1 MCRQLARRS
10 LISTVVPHEAKRR
23 SQMRNCASENLEI
36 SGFVLCTPRNDG
48 DGYVALVLTPITSA
62 EAAMSPPGTFSF
74 DAPGDAARA
83 AELRRV
89 KVLAT
94 LVLVGTLALFV
105 TAKALVPVHPV
116 FGFVAAF
123 AEAATIGGLA
133 DWYAVVALF
142 KRPLGLPIPHTAIIQ
157 SNQHRIADKLGEF
170 IEVHFL
176 EAAPVAAKL
185 RQIDFG
191 SFIADWLRDR
201 KRSTDLARFTLRLL
215 PEAVTATETSGLMT
229 FITRRITTQLQ
240 GIDLAPLAAGTLRA
254 FVAEGRHQGL
264 LDDILRAVHQSL
276 TEPETMAMIRE
287 KIRGELPTLLK
298 LYRADKYLVNKIVAS
313 ATAFFEEVR
322 DDPKHPFRGEFDR
335 MVLTFVDR
343 LGSDPS
349 YADRID
355 GLKRDL
361 LARPELGD
369 LARNVWSNARSF
381 IERSA
386 SGESQVLQQH
396 LAGMFM
402 KTGDTLAADPELR
415 AEINQGFVAV
425 LRSFIAD
432 QKSVV
437 SSFIS
442 DQVKAW
448 DMGQLLQLIEINI
461 GRDLQ
466 YIRFNGSLIGGL
478 AGLALYTAEVLPRML

>member
-1 MCRQLARRS
+1 LKQ
-10 LISTVVPHEAKRR
+10 I
-23 SQMRNCASENLEI
+23 N
-36 SGFVLCTPRNDG
+36 
-48 DGYVALVLTPITSA
+48 ALK
-62 EAAMSPPGTFSF
+62 AAMPVPRTFTF
-74 DAPGDAARA
+74 DAPGDAVRA

-89 KVLAT
+89 KALAT
-94 LVLVGTLALFV
+94 LVLAGTLALFV
-105 TAKALVPVHPV
+105 VAKLLLPVHPI

-142 KRPLGLPIPHTAIIQ
+142 RRPLGLPIPHTAIIQ

-176 EAAPVAAKL
+176 EAAPVEAKL
-185 RQIDFG
+185 RQIDFA

-215 PEAVTATETSGLMT
+215 PEAVTATESSGLMN
-229 FITRRITTQLQ
+229 FIARRITSQLQ
-240 GIDLAPLAAGTLRA
+240 AINLAPLAAGTLRA
-254 FVAEGRHQGL
+254 FVEEHRHQGL
-264 LDDILRAVHQSL
+264 LDDILGAVHETL
-276 TEPETMAMIRE
+276 TKAETMAMIRA
-287 KIRGELPTLLK
+287 KIRAELPTLLK
-298 LYRADKYLVNKIVAS
+298 LYRADKFLVNKMVAS
-313 ATAFFEEVR
+313 ATTFFEEVR
-322 DDPKHPFRGEFDR
+322 NDPKHPFRGEFDR
-335 MVLTFVDR
+335 MVLSFVDR

-349 YADRID
+349 YAGRID

-369 LARNVWSNARSF
+369 LVRNAWANARSF

-386 SGESQVLQQH
+386 SGESQVLQHH

-402 KTGDTLAADPELR
+402 AAGEALAGDSELR
-415 AEINQGFVAV
+415 AEINQGLVAV

-432 QKSVV
+432 QKSGV

-448 DMGQLLQLIEINI
+448 DMGQLLSLIEINI

-478 AGLALYTAEVLPRML
+478 AGLGLYTAEFVLRWL

>member
-1 MCRQLARRS
+1 MTAVRTARYVKHTD
-10 LISTVVPHEAKRR
+10 LICSK
-23 SQMRNCASENLEI
+23 
-36 SGFVLCTPRNDG
+36 
-48 DGYVALVLTPITSA
+48 
-62 EAAMSPPGTFSF
+62 AAMTTSGTFSF
-74 DAPGDAARA
+74 DTPGDAARA

-89 KVLAT
+89 KALAT
-94 LVLVGTLALFV
+94 LVLAGTLAVFI
-105 TAKALVPVHPV
+105 TAKSLLHVHPV

-142 KRPLGLPIPHTAIIQ
+142 RRPLGLPIPHTAIIQ

-176 EAAPVAAKL
+176 EAAPVDAKL
-185 RQIDFG
+185 RQIDFAT
-191 SFIADWLRDR
+191 FIADWLRDR
-201 KRSTDLARFTLRLL
+201 KRSTDLARFALRLL
-215 PEAVTATETSGLMT
+215 PEAVTATESSGLMT

-254 FVAEGRHQGL
+254 FVKEGRHQGL
-264 LDDILRAVHQSL
+264 LDDILRAVHASL
-276 TEPETMAMIRE
+276 TQAETMAMVRE

-322 DDPKHPFRGEFDR
+322 NDPNHPFRGEFDR
-335 MVLTFVDR
+335 MVLSFVDR
-343 LGSDPS
+343 LGSDKS

-369 LARNVWSNARSF
+369 LARTIWSNARTF

-386 SGESQVLQQH
+386 SGESHVLQQP
-396 LAGMFM
+396 LAGMFV
-402 KTGDTLAADPELR
+402 KAGETLAADSELR
-415 AEINQGFVAV
+415 NEINQGFVAV

-432 QKSVV
+432 QKSGV

-442 DQVKAW
+442 DQVKGW
-448 DMGQLLQLIEINI
+448 DMRQLISLIEINI
-461 GRDLQ
+461 GKDLQ

-478 AGLALYTAEVLPRML
+478 AGLGVYSVEILPPPIGLFKYRQGF

>member
-1 MCRQLARRS
+1 
-10 LISTVVPHEAKRR
+10 
-23 SQMRNCASENLEI
+23 MRH
-36 SGFVLCTPRNDG
+36 FVHSKATM
-48 DGYVALVLTPITSA
+48 ITS
-62 EAAMSPPGTFSF
+62 GTFSF

-89 KVLAT
+89 KALAT
-94 LVLVGTLALFV
+94 LVLAGTLALFV
-105 TAKALVPVHPV
+105 TAKLLLPVHPV

-176 EAAPVAAKL
+176 EAAPVEAKL

-191 SFIADWLRDR
+191 SFVAHC
-201 KRSTDLARFTLRLL
+201 L
-215 PEAVTATETSGLMT
+215 P
-229 FITRRITTQLQ
+229 RRITTQLQ
-240 GIDLAPLAAGTLRA
+240 SIDLAPLAAGTLRA
-254 FVAEGRHQGL
+254 FVQERRHQGL
-264 LDDILRAVHQSL
+264 LDDILRAVHQTL
-276 TEPETMAMIRE
+276 TQAETMAVIRE
-287 KIRGELPTLLK
+287 KIRAELPTLLK
-298 LYRADKYLVNKIVAS
+298 LYRADKFLVNRIVAS
-313 ATAFFEEVR
+313 ATTFFEEVR
-322 DDPKHPFRGEFDR
+322 NDPKHPIRGEFDH
-335 MVLTFVDR
+335 MLLSFVER
-343 LGSDPS
+343 LGSDQAF
-349 YADRID
+349 ADRID

-369 LARNVWSNARSF
+369 LARNIWSNARSF

-386 SGESQVLQQH
+386 SGETQVLQQH
-396 LAGMFM
+396 LAKMFM
-402 KTGDTLAADPELR
+402 EAGEALAADAELR

-432 QKSVV
+432 QKSGV

-442 DQVKAW
+442 DQVKGW
-448 DMGQLLQLIEINI
+448 DMGQWLSLIEINI
-461 GRDLQ
+461 GKDLQ

-478 AGLALYTAEVLPRML
+478 AGLGLYTLELLLRWL